1 MDNDGISNNSLKKP
15 VVLREYEFF
24 GGSIR
29 VKISVKNTS
38 SIAILDTALDLD
50 IDDKV
55 LHFERFEP
63 EYPEKK
69 GKLILGNIKP
79 NTDRTISLYLDPLIC
94 AKEGTDVNC
103 RVDFSYA
110 SGKPD
115 SVHMESLK
123 ISVVCP
129 VFHTEDHINIGRLKE
144 LRDGLAFHDSKVYT
158 IQKRIE
164 TPEILGTCRDVIL
177 LHDVRHIKT
186 FKTVDDKTHEAWYYG
201 KTKITKRDLVIKCS
215 IVQDTG
221 SIEVFAAG
229 ETPADI
235 TGLLAEIGRNL
246 AREFEK
252 LGKIQPV
259 FNIHIKDSIIQRSNL
274 LSFCDLDGNCG
285 GDVVIEDSVVQR
297 SNIASGNEVKLREE
311 RQEEEILQEQRE
323 KERLEEAWKETE
335 RKAREALAEK
345 ERQDE
350 LRKQEA
356 QRAEQAKAERER
368 TKEEVERF
376 HRYQEKKENERKAR
390 DIWDNSTKTIKI
402 KPAHFEKGGF
412 LGLKTKKVEIENE
425 IEVRNNS
432 IGMKF
437 THVPAGEFMMG
448 SPDDEKG
455 RWADE
460 SPVHKVNI
468 SKPFYLGTYPV
479 TQREWKAVMG
489 DNPSN
494 FKGDELPV
502 EKVSWY
508 DVQNFIKKLNE
519 KEGVDKYRLP
529 SEAEWEYACRARTT
543 TRYSFGADEG
553 KLGEYAW
560 YVENSGSRPPN
571 KGDFDGYDKDD
582 LFSDKWNGNTHP
594 VGQKKP
600 NPWGFYDMHGNVW
613 EWVQDGWCGD
623 YKGANILFLAGSLQ
637 ARVNRGGCWHDS
649 AKYCR
654 SARRANCDI
663 PGVRDLG
670 LGFRLLREM

>member
-110 SGKPD
+110 DGRPD

-129 VFHTEDHINIGRLKE
+129 VFHTGDYINIGRLKE

-186 FKTVDDKTHEAWYYG
+186 LKTVDDKTHEAWYYG
-201 KTKITKRDLVIKCS
+201 KTKVTKRDLVIKCS

-229 ETPADI
+229 ENPADI

-259 FNIHIKDSIIQRSNL
+259 FNVHIKDSIIQRSNL
-274 LSFCDLDGNCG
+274 LSFCDMDGTCG
-285 GDVVIEDSVVQR
+285 GDVVIEDSVVKR

-311 RQEEEILQEQRE
+311 RQEEEERRAQAELERKVKEE
-323 KERLEEAWKETE
+323 KERA
-335 RKAREALAEK
+335 
-345 ERQDE
+345 
-350 LRKQEA
+350 A
-356 QRAEQAKAERER
+356 QK
-368 TKEEVERF
+368 
-376 HRYQEKKENERKAR
+376 
-390 DIWDNSTKTIKI
+390 
-402 KPAHFEKGGF
+402 
-412 LGLKTKKVEIENE
+412 
-425 IEVRNNS
+425 NS

-437 THVPAGEFMMG
+437 THIPAGEFMMG
-448 SPDDEKG
+448 SDEYSN
-455 RWADE
+455 E
-460 SPVHKVNI
+460 QPVHKVKI

-479 TQREWKAVMG
+479 TQREWRAVMG
-489 DNPSN
+489 ENPSR
-494 FKGDELPV
+494 FKGDDLPV
-502 EKVSWY
+502 EQVSWN
-508 DVQNFIKKLNE
+508 DVQEFIKKLNQ
-519 KEGVDKYRLP
+519 KEGADKYRLP
-529 SEAEWEYACRARTT
+529 SEAEWEYACRAGTT
-543 TRYSFGADEG
+543 TQYSFGDDEG

-560 YVENSGSRPPN
+560 YSHNSGS
-571 KGDFDGYDKDD
+571 K
-582 LFSDKWNGNTHP
+582 THP

-600 NPWGFYDMHGNVW
+600 NPWGLYDMHGNVW
-613 EWVQDGWCGD
+613 EWVQDWYHSD
-623 YKGANILFLAGSLQ
+623 YKGAPSDGSAWESEDGSL
-637 ARVNRGGCWHDS
+637 RVLRGGSWLKD
-649 AKYCR
+649 AWICR
-654 SARRANCDI
+654 SADRGNLN
-663 PGVRDLG
+663 PGARNYG
-670 LGFRLLREM
+670 LGFRLLHGP

>member
-1 MDNDGISNNSLKKP
+1 MNNDGISNNSLKKP

-110 SGKPD
+110 DGRPD

-129 VFHTEDHINIGRLKE
+129 VFHTDDHINIGRLKE
-144 LRDGLAFHDSKVYT
+144 LRNRLAFHDSKVYT
-158 IQKRIE
+158 IQKMIE
-164 TPEILGTCRDVIL
+164 TPEILGTCRNVIL

-186 FKTVDDKTHEAWYYG
+186 FKTVDNKTHEAWYYG

-259 FNIHIKDSIIQRSNL
+259 FNILIKDSIIQRSNL
-274 LSFCDLDGNCG
+274 LSFCDMDGTCG

-297 SNIASGNEVKLREE
+297 SNIASSNEVNLREE
-311 RQEEEILQEQRE
+311 KQEEEILQRQRE
-323 KERLEEAWKETE
+323 EEERLERERKGKEEARLRRKQERKKIKRLEKEKKE
-335 RKAREALAEK
+335 QDEKWRKARE
-345 ERQDE
+345 
-350 LRKQEA
+350 
-356 QRAEQAKAERER
+356 
-368 TKEEVERF
+368 
-376 HRYQEKKENERKAR
+376 
-390 DIWDNSTKTIKI
+390 IWDNSAEPIKI
-402 KPAHFEKGGF
+402 RTAYFEKGGF
-412 LGLKTKKVEIENE
+412 LGLGTIKIDVENKIEL
-425 IEVRNNS
+425 RNNS
-432 IGMKF
+432 IDMKF
-437 THVPAGEFMMG
+437 ALIPAGEFMMG
-448 SPDDEKG
+448 SDEYG
-455 RWADE
+455 NE
-460 SPVHKVNI
+460 QPVHKVKINK
-468 SKPFYLGTYPV
+468 SFYLGIYPV

-489 DNPSN
+489 ENPSR
-494 FKGDELPV
+494 FKGDDYLPV
-502 EKVSWY
+502 EQVSWK
-508 DVQNFIKKLNE
+508 DVRDFIKKLNL
-519 KEGVDKYRLP
+519 KEGANKYRLP
-529 SEAEWEYACRARTT
+529 SEAEWEYACRAGTT
-543 TRYSFGADEG
+543 TRYYFGADEG

-560 YVENSGSRPPN
+560 HNGNSGSKP
-571 KGDFDGYDKDD
+571 
-582 LFSDKWNGNTHP
+582 HP

-600 NPWGFYDMHGNVW
+600 NPWGLYDMHGNVY
-613 EWVQDGWCGD
+613 EWVQDWYHDD
-623 YKGANILFLAGSLQ
+623 YKGAPSDGNAWESGGGSF
-637 ARVNRGGCWHDS
+637 RVRRGGNW
-649 AKYCR
+649 ALNARICR
-654 SARRANCDI
+654 SALR
-663 PGVRDLG
+663 GGGDLILRVER
-670 LGFRLLREM
+670 LGFRLLREP